1 MPDFASPCSPAAALT
16 PGPASPCG
24 AVHPFAVCAH
34 CAWKNTAK
42 PPSGKIMAWPVEIN
56 TEHFALVLPVHSALQ
71 LLFFYFYETLEVMLV
86 SGWLEKCV
94 LHPGFTELSL
104 GCLHLS
110 PRVTQ
115 AKPVC
120 HRAGDIY
127 GQIDASRTVGSSIL
141 SKCLTYII
149 AESTG
154 SGYKARSEKL
164 SCLAMVSVRSGVV
177 GHHLVYFPRGM
188 QGRRRKHS
196 SPAMP

>member
-1 MPDFASPCSPAAALT
+1 M
-16 PGPASPCG
+16 
-24 AVHPFAVCAH
+24 
-34 CAWKNTAK
+34 
-42 PPSGKIMAWPVEIN
+42 
-56 TEHFALVLPVHSALQ
+56 
-71 LLFFYFYETLEVMLV
+71 
-86 SGWLEKCV
+86 

-115 AKPVC
+115 AKPVR
-120 HRAGDIY
+120 HGAGDIY
-127 GQIDASRTVGSSIL
+127 GPIAASRTVGSSIL

-154 SGYKARSEKL
+154 SGYKARSEKP

-188 QGRRRKHS
+188 QGRRRKHG